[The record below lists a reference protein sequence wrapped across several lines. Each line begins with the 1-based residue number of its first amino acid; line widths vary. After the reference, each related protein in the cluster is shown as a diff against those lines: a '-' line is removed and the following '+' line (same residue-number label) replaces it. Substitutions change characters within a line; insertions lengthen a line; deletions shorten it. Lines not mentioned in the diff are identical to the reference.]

1 MKCSLIEVTLKHSLK
16 ISFNGK
22 PLGFLSGALRWIV
35 SGFSIDVSGHQV
47 GKRWGHHHR
56 AQPTPW
62 LPPSSYK
69 RSPLLPLT
77 RHSNPSSHMP
87 LGWHLLPL
95 ASLSSF
101 TSTVLRRSPAQDL
114 LHHHHH
120 YVVVL
125 LEFPGIHYFRCPTG
139 ARGGGRHWSVRVTD
153 YGDAALLWCQ
163 VFVMT
168 LRSASVRLHQPRE

>member
-69 RSPLLPLT
+69 RSPSSLSQLT
-77 RHSNPSSHMP
+77 LALSSHMP
-87 LGWHLLPL
+87 FGWHLPPL
-95 ASLSSF
+95 LAC
-101 TSTVLRRSPAQDL
+101 PP
-114 LHHHHH
+114 H
-120 YVVVL
+120 
-125 LEFPGIHYFRCPTG
+125 EPG
-139 ARGGGRHWSVRVTD
+139 A
-153 YGDAALLWCQ
+153 
-163 VFVMT
+163 
-168 LRSASVRLHQPRE
+168 

>member
-22 PLGFLSGALRWIV
+22 PLGFLSGALRCIV
-35 SGFSIDVSGHQV
+35 SGFSFDVSGHKV

-77 RHSNPSSHMP
+77 THSSPSSHMP
-87 LGWHLLPL
+87 LGWHLLPF
-95 ASLSSF
+95 ASYPVSR
-101 TSTVLRRSPAQDL
+101 V
-114 LHHHHH
+114 
-120 YVVVL
+120 
-125 LEFPGIHYFRCPTG
+125 RCLG
-139 ARGGGRHWSVRVTD
+139 E
-153 YGDAALLWCQ
+153 ALLKI
-163 VFVMT
+163 FSTTITTM
-168 LRSASVRLHQPRE
+168 S